1 MERKRAVA
9 KLFKDKITSKN
20 MDMSFGEGGEIGD
33 DVLFKSYG
41 ETRKGSL
48 SDKLKNGWEVQTTSG
63 TVFVEPREII
73 SFSTPVARKKVFGM
87 FNKGGSLTNER
98 RHVNKSEDYE
108 VRYAKDKPT
117 RTGYKNKRDFEKGG
131 ELESKIAKFEKSLTS
146 ELVPEK
152 IKVTIRAEISKLKAE
167 IESNKK
173 PEIEAKKPIVEK
185 APIKKDEPKKD
196 EFKSN
201 YMMLGRLQ
209 TDNDYF
215 LGAGNRSESQL
226 WAGNVKDQI
235 AEMKK
240 LWGELP
246 KDGKPEWLS
255 MSDIEDY
262 ESKMKTE
269 DEPKKPIVRKPVVKK
284 VVAKTP
290 VVEVPK
296 APTKKPDHKKLLA
309 KTKAKKTLKDYNNS
323 PSEGHKRDE
332 AKDRKLKALPLGKR
346 VSKSGNVYYEN
357 RLNRADFSSKK
368 RFDKGG
374 DIESSG
380 FSLDFLNW

>member
-41 ETRKGSL
+41 EIREGSL
-48 SDKLKNGWEVQTTSG
+48 SEKLKNGWEVQTTSG
-63 TVFVEPREII
+63 VVFVEPREII
-73 SFSTPVARKKVFGM
+73 SFSPPVARKKVFGM
-87 FNKGGSLTNER
+87 FNAGGSVTNER

-108 VRYAKDKPT
+108 VYYSKDKPT
-117 RTGYKNKRDFEKGG
+117 RTGYKNKRDFAEGG
-131 ELESKIAKFEKSLTS
+131 EIESKIAKFEKALTS

-173 PEIEAKKPIVEK
+173 PEIKVEKPIVKKPIVKK
-185 APIKKDEPKKD
+185 APIKKVEPKKD
-196 EFKSN
+196 EFKFN

-209 TDNDYF
+209 ADNDYF
-215 LGAGNRSESQL
+215 LGAGGKSEKSL
-226 WAGNVKDQI
+226 WAGNVEGQI

-240 LWGELP
+240 LWGQLP

-262 ESKMKTE
+262 ESKMKPK
-269 DEPKKPIVRKPVVKK
+269 DEP
-284 VVAKTP
+284 
-290 VVEVPK
+290 
-296 APTKKPDHKKLLA
+296 KKPDHKKLLA
-309 KTKAKKTLKDYNNS
+309 KTKAKKTVKDYNNS
-323 PSEGHKRDE
+323 AREGHKRDE
-332 AKDRKLKALPLGKR
+332 AKDRKRTALPLGKR
-346 VSKSGNVYYEN
+346 VSKNGIVYYEN
-357 RLNRADFSSKK
+357 RLNSADFSSKK

-374 DIESSG
+374 GIESSG
-380 FSLDFLNW
+380 FGLDFLNW

>member
-108 VRYAKDKPT
+108 VRHAKDKPT
-117 RTGYKNKRDFEKGG
+117 RTGYKNKRDFAEGG

-173 PEIEAKKPIVEK
+173 P
-185 APIKKDEPKKD
+185 
-196 EFKSN
+196 
-201 YMMLGRLQ
+201 
-209 TDNDYF
+209 
-215 LGAGNRSESQL
+215 
-226 WAGNVKDQI
+226 
-235 AEMKK
+235 
-240 LWGELP
+240 
-246 KDGKPEWLS
+246 
-255 MSDIEDY
+255 
-262 ESKMKTE
+262 E

-380 FSLDFLNW
+380 FGLDFLNW